1 MKFTSNLKRPASFA
15 AVLALAFSV
24 WVIPGTAWSGLREEM
39 LDFHSFLR
47 ERPRVAAALR
57 ANPDLVNSPRYLD
70 RHEDLA
76 RFIRHRPALRAELRY
91 NPGRVMAGP
100 AAYERRY
107 GRFDRYDR
115 PPWWR

>member
-1 MKFTSNLKRPASFA
+1 MNSRRNLKPSVSFA
-15 AVLALAFSV
+15 AIFALALSV
-24 WVIPGTAWSGLREEM
+24 WAIPGTAWSGLREDM

-47 ERPRVAAALR
+47 QRPRVAADLR
-57 ANPDLVNSPRYLD
+57 ANPDLVNSRRYLD

-76 RFIRHRPALRAELRY
+76 RFIRHRPALREELRY

-100 AAYERRY
+100 AAYDRRY
-107 GRFDRYDR
+107 SRYHRYDR